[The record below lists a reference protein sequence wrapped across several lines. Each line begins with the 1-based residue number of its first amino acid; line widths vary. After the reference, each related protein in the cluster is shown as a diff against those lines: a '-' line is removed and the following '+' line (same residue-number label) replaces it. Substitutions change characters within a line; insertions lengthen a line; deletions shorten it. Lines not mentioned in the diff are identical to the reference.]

1 MKKRVRAA
9 LALLLAVCLCA
20 SLAAPAAAV
29 DTVQTGPAAET
40 AAETADSSAY
50 GNSLPELIQQQFS
63 GGVSKYDP
71 DEVVN
76 VIVQLEAPALLDKG
90 SGKARYSIDKLETA
104 DAQTLAL
111 AQEAVQA
118 TQQSV
123 KAEVAALSDDVSFES
138 SESFSLLINA
148 FTVKAPY
155 GELARIRSLDGVRS
169 AFVEGSFSI
178 PVTEPGYEL
187 YTDYSSGMIGLNETE
202 LLGLTG
208 SGTLIAVLDTGIDY
222 DHEAFATAPEGGLR
236 YTQKEMKALV
246 AEKAA
251 LFQAGTAE
259 GWDPSTYQPIYA
271 DVNADQL
278 RISDKIIY
286 SFDYANADYDATAD
300 GGNHG
305 VHVSGIA
312 AGHTVKDG
320 ETTFRG
326 VAPDAQL
333 AEMKVFDSWSGQC

>member
-20 SLAAPAAAV
+20 SLAAPAAAM

-71 DEVVN
+71 DEVIN

-90 SGKARYSIDKLETA
+90 SGKTRYSIDRLETA
-104 DAQTLAL
+104 DAQTLTL

-123 KAEVAALSDDVSFES
+123 KAEVAALNDDVSFES

-155 GELARIRSLDGVRS
+155 G
-169 AFVEGSFSI
+169 
-178 PVTEPGYEL
+178 
-187 YTDYSSGMIGLNETE
+187 
-202 LLGLTG
+202 
-208 SGTLIAVLDTGIDY
+208 
-222 DHEAFATAPEGGLR
+222 
-236 YTQKEMKALV
+236 
-246 AEKAA
+246 
-251 LFQAGTAE
+251 
-259 GWDPSTYQPIYA
+259 
-271 DVNADQL
+271 
-278 RISDKIIY
+278 
-286 SFDYANADYDATAD
+286 
-300 GGNHG
+300 
-305 VHVSGIA
+305 
-312 AGHTVKDG
+312 
-320 ETTFRG
+320 
-326 VAPDAQL
+326 
-333 AEMKVFDSWSGQC
+333 